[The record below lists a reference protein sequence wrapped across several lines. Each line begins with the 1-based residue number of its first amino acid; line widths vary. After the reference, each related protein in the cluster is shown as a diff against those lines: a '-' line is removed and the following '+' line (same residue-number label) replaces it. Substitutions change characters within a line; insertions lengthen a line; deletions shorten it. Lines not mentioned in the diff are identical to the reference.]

1 MFKNIF
7 KIAPGALQLF
17 SFKDEEDLYNCE
29 SLKKHG
35 VRVVMTVD
43 KAVQGLN
50 DLGAIVPILQ
60 NLGKIHVDK
69 GILPEHYPVVGQ
81 ALLDTL
87 EAGLGKDNF
96 EGETKRSWEIV
107 YGVISDTMIGDNYG
121 KK

>member
-1 MFKNIF
+1 LFKNIF

>member
-50 DLGAIVPILQ
+50 DLGVIVPILQ

-87 EAGLGKDNF
+87 EAGLGKENF
-96 EGETKRSWEIV
+96 EGETKRSW
-107 YGVISDTMIGDNYG
+107 
-121 KK
+121 